1 LSEKIRLDVI
11 SFSNPIKALENFHM
25 NIDLYSIVL
34 TDFKMYNLNGVDFA
48 LETSK
53 LRGNS
58 ISIIMIEGYSIYD
71 FISQKK
77 VASLIDRFIHKTF
90 PLMN

>member
-1 LSEKIRLDVI
+1 
-11 SFSNPIKALENFHM
+11 M

-71 FISQKK
+71 FISEKE
-77 VASLIDRFIHKTF
+77 VASLIDRFIHGTF
-90 PLMN
+90 PLKNLDKLYLLS